1 MVVVGQRKE
10 ETDALIAMVGRES
23 AIAEVE

>member
-10 ETDALIAMVGRES
+10 ETDALITMVGRES

>member
-1 MVVVGQRKE
+1 MVTVAKRRE
-10 ETDALIAMVGRES
+10 ETDALIDMVGKES